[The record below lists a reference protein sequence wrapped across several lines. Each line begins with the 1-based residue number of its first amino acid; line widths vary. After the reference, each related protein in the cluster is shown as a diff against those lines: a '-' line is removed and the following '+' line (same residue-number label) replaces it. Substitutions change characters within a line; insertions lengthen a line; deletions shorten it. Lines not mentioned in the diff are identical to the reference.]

1 MSRTMATITE
11 RRAAA
16 ELRKRQAGEAGE
28 RGGDA
33 AFRQYRS
40 QAPGVGRARTVST
53 PTELRAATEQR
64 NGKPMI
70 HTWGLFTRYERGYPM
85 WDTFGEYEEMTER
98 GSGRKTLSSNPDV
111 AFLVNHKG
119 VTMARTRNNTL
130 ILEERDQGGHHDGW
144 LNPERQDVRD
154 FYSAVTDGLITEMSY
169 AFMIPEGAGEWSED
183 FMTFRIKEYDIDR
196 GDVSGV
202 NYGAN
207 PYTDIAAQT
216 GDVLNALERLPEGAL
231 REAGARLAAR
241 GTAYRSGDGFAPT
254 VTADDIKR
262 ATPRERIEIQRQP
275 IEVDPN
281 ASRAVRALQGHK
293 ARVAARMVDLAQ
305 RNELSVADI
314 VETPLPWYE
323 IRERRAQGEDGTDR
337 EGPAEATD
345 VFIYDEIGGS
355 MGVSPKQF
363 AADLNAITTPQIN
376 VRINSPGGSVF
387 DGEALH
393 SSIMHHPSHVTAYI
407 DGLAASAASL
417 VAIAADEIVT
427 MPAGEWM
434 LHDASMNTQGDERDH
449 IKGGTFLGRHSNHLA
464 DLYGARMGITS
475 EEARQI
481 MLDETWAFADEA
493 LELGLSDRTG
503 TRADMLPEADPAEER
518 MARKHDLSR
527 FAYRHQGRAAAPDPR
542 KVRKSDKSKW
552 STPLTSVREGGGP
565 EDVRD
570 YLDSDGP
577 TERSSAPVATGRSIA
592 SIEAA
597 LDADLI

>member
-53 PTELRAATEQR
+53 PTELRAASEPR
-64 NGKPMI
+64 NGKLMI

-85 WDTFGEYEEMTER
+85 WDTFGEYEEMTAR
-98 GSGRKTLSSNPDV
+98 GSGRKTLSAGPDV

-130 ILEERDQGGHHDGW
+130 ILEEQDPGGHHDAW

-154 FYSAVTDGLITEMSY
+154 FYSAVDDGLITEMSY
-169 AFMIPEGAGEWSED
+169 AFVIPDGAGEWSED
-183 FMTFRIKEYDIDR
+183 FMTFRINEYDIDR

-207 PYTDIAAQT
+207 PFTDIAAQT
-216 GDVLNALERLPEGAL
+216 PDVLNALDRLPEGAL

-241 GTAYRSGDGFAPT
+241 GAES
-254 VTADDIKR
+254 
-262 ATPRERIEIQRQP
+262 RERIEVRRQP
-275 IEVDPN
+275 IEVDPT

-305 RNELSVADI
+305 RNSLSVADI

-323 IRERRAQGEDGTDR
+323 IRERRAQNEDGTDR
-337 EGPAEATD
+337 PAPAESTD

-363 AADLNAITTPQIN
+363 AADMNEITTPQIN
-376 VRINSPGGSVF
+376 IRINSPGGSVF

-393 SSIMHHPSHVTAYI
+393 STILHHPSHTTAYI

-434 LHDASMNTQGDERDH
+434 LHDASMNTQGDAAAH
-449 IKGGTFLGRHSNHLA
+449 GKGQIYLDRHSNHIA
-464 DLYGARMGITS
+464 DLYGARMGISS

-503 TRADMLPEADPAEER
+503 SRADMLPDADPAEER
-518 MARKHDLSR
+518 MAKRHDLSKW
-527 FAYRHQGRAAAPDPR
+527 AYRHQGRAAAPAPR
-542 KVRKSDKSKW
+542 QVTRGAAK
-552 STPLTSVREGGGP
+552 PAGH

-570 YLDSDGP
+570 YLNSEAP
-577 TERSSAPVATGRSIA
+577 AERSSAPVATGRSIA

-597 LDADLI
+597 LEADLI